1 MKRFSVEQLMLLHSI
16 VIEKTGG
23 TDGVRDATLLE
34 SAVESAF
41 QSFGGVDLYPT
52 VIEKAAKL
60 AYGIAM
66 NHPFADGNKRIAA
79 AAMLLFLKLN
89 GLELRFTQ
97 KEFADFF
104 FSLAAGNVLQEEL
117 LVWIITHNN

>member
-23 TDGVRDATLLE
+23 TDGVRDAALLE
-34 SAVESAF
+34 SALESAF
-41 QSFGGVDLYPT
+41 QSFGGVDLYPS
-52 VIEKAAKL
+52 VEEKAAKL

-79 AAMLLFLKLN
+79 AAMLLFVKLN

-97 KEFADFF
+97 KEFSDFF
-104 FSLAAGNVLQEEL
+104 FSLAVGNVSQEEL
-117 LVWIITHNN
+117 LVWIITHKN

>member
-1 MKRFSVEQLMLLHSI
+1 MKRFYVEQLMLLHSI

-97 KEFADFF
+97 KEFAEFF
-104 FSLAAGNVLQEEL
+104 FRLATGNVSHEEL
-117 LVWIITHNN
+117 LCWIKGHKN